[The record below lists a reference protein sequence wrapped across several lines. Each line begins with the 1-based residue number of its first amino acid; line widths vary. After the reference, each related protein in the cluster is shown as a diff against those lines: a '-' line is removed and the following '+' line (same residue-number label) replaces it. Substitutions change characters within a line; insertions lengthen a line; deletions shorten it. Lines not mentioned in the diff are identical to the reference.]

1 MWESGGVDEEVGG
14 GGGVEGTLKG
24 ERGWWGGG
32 QGGVRPFSVN
42 NGLLSSYEMIKQCR

>member
-24 ERGWWGGG
+24 ERGWWGGAR
-32 QGGVRPFSVN
+32 GVCGHFPSTMV
-42 NGLLSSYEMIKQCR
+42 YCRLMK